1 LTQIK
6 PGAAGIR
13 FVTACRHSHAWS
25 HPVPDTEPPFAI
37 LDEKAIAAARLQRD
51 PYDYA
56 FVDQAMPLTFKDAVL
71 ADAPA
76 IPHRGTYGVPQL
88 KYGPKFDA
96 VVKDLLNPRFRR
108 LVEAKFDIDLSKG
121 HPTIVMMGNTSG
133 HYNEGYAHPDSKH
146 KIFTVILGFS
156 REWPYEKG
164 RLRVLRSN
172 SRDDAAFEFPPE
184 FGKMLMFRVSDRS
197 YHGFLPQKGQ
207 RMSLQFCWVDSKSYA
222 RETYLRH
229 RLSAFAKSV
238 PGLREVV
245 GMMPRKLRRGG
256 E

>member
-1 LTQIK
+1 
-6 PGAAGIR
+6 
-13 FVTACRHSHAWS
+13 
-25 HPVPDTEPPFAI
+25 VPDHEAPFSI
-37 LDEKAIAAARLQRD
+37 LDENAIAAAPLRRD

-56 FVDQAMPLTFKDAVL
+56 FVDQAMPVSKKDAVL
-71 ADAPA
+71 ADPPV
-76 IPHRGTYGVPQL
+76 IPQRGTYGIPQL

-96 VVKDLLNPRFRR
+96 VIEDLLSPRFRR
-108 LVEAKFDIDLSKG
+108 LVESKFDIDLSETY
-121 HPTIVMMGNTSG
+121 PTVVMMGNTSG

-146 KIFTVILGFS
+146 KIMTVILGFS

-172 SRDDAAFEFPPE
+172 SREDAAFEFPSE
-184 FGKMLMFRVSDRS
+184 YRKMLMFRVSDRS
-197 YHGFLPQKGQ
+197 YHGFLPQKGP
-207 RMSLQFCWVDSKSYA
+207 RMSLQFCLVDSKSYA
-222 RETYLRH
+222 QQTYLRH